1 MKGFEKLMENFMET
15 KYKSQIVRKEKMVS
29 QDDAEDMFDYLG
41 RLTKFS
47 QFWWQSNRLWI
58 QLLTK
63 YAYESLKRMLYYKP
77 YY

>member
-47 QFWWQSNRLWI
+47 QF
-58 QLLTK
+58 
-63 YAYESLKRMLYYKP
+63 
-77 YY
+77 